1 MVTRNITNEP
11 LETLRQLFARYDID
25 IGELDFFVHI
35 PLSEKKTSQFRTI
48 REQFGINPARA
59 YVCGDE
65 HKDFAAA
72 IGTGMHPFMVSY
84 GFEDYDR
91 LTEKFDIPHELI
103 SRTSLELC
111 LRVQHALDLDH
122 ARFRQ

>member
-1 MVTRNITNEP
+1 
-11 LETLRQLFARYDID
+11 
-25 IGELDFFVHI
+25 
-35 PLSEKKTSQFRTI
+35 
-48 REQFGINPARA
+48 
-59 YVCGDE
+59 VCGDE

-111 LRVQHALDLDH
+111 LRVRHALDLD
-122 ARFRQ
+122 AGSLQAVSQNSAAPSAPKIQ